1 MGLLVNSAT
10 LPCGVTVNNIYMT
23 FSDFPV
29 YIMPK
34 EKGQYEIRGFYTMYP
49 SETSPRASRDTG
61 VELAALVTDVSG
73 SLHSMLYSQLKTL
86 YPDSINML

>member
-1 MGLLVNSAT
+1 MGLLVNNAT
-10 LPCGVTVNNIYMT
+10 LPCGVSVSNVYMT

-29 YIMPK
+29 YIMSK
-34 EKGQYEIRGFYTMYP
+34 VKGQYEIRGFYTMYP
-49 SETSPRASRDTG
+49 SETSPRGSRDTG
-61 VELAALVTDVSG
+61 VELVTQVTDVSG